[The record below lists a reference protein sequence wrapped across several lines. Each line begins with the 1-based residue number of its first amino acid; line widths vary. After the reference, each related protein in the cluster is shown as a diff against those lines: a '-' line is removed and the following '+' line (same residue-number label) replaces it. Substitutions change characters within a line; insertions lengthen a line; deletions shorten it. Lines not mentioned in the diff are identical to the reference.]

1 MAKRL
6 AGSAKE
12 RIVSVQ
18 SEARELLGTAVPWR
32 FGDNWKSWTVYAA
45 RVLGWSERRVRAIRN
60 GEARRIDAH
69 EMRQLEERISHQ
81 QQRAI
86 QRRKDRDELKA
97 LLQGHRQPVP
107 VVERA
112 RACADGRAD
121 SRDLPV
127 GDQQGRFDFIED

>member
-60 GEARRIDAH
+60 GEARRIDVH
-69 EMRQLEERISHQ
+69 EMRQLEDRISHQ

-86 QRRKDRDELKA
+86 QRRKDRDELRA
-97 LLQGHRQPVP
+97 LLQGHRPPVP
-107 VVERA
+107 VAE
-112 RACADGRAD
+112 RACAGADGRESAGN
-121 SRDLPV
+121 RHV
-127 GDQQGRFDFIED
+127 GDQQGRFFFAED